1 MEFEWE
7 PSKAKSNLRK
17 HAIPFD
23 YAIRV
28 FLDENRL
35 EQVDSRTDYR
45 ETRWITI
52 GLKNNQ
58 EIVVVYTVREET
70 IRIISARRQTAMKE
84 MTTGTVK
91 FKLDPNNLPE
101 LTEEQKAQLNS
112 IKDEDIDYSDIPSQ
126 IGVQWKRP
134 GALIPI
140 GNKHQVTLRLDADV
154 LNFFKKKGKR
164 YQSRINAVLREYVNA
179 HH

>member
-52 GLKNNQ
+52 GLINNQ
-58 EIVVVYTVREET
+58 EIVVVYTVRQE
-70 IRIISARRQTAMKE
+70 RQTAMKE

-112 IKDEDIDYSDIPSQ
+112 IKDEDIDYSDIP
-126 IGVQWKRP
+126 
-134 GALIPI
+134 
-140 GNKHQVTLRLDADV
+140 
-154 LNFFKKKGKR
+154 
-164 YQSRINAVLREYVNA
+164 
-179 HH
+179 

>member
-52 GLKNNQ
+52 GLINNQ
-58 EIVVVYTVREET
+58 EIVVVYTVRKET
-70 IRIISARRQTAMKE
+70 
-84 MTTGTVK
+84 TTGTVK

-126 IGVQWKRP
+126 IGVQWTRP

-154 LNFFKKKGKR
+154 LNFFKKTGKR